1 MDKTFFDRLNKLFVI
16 SVSER
21 NHETLMI
28 DQNLQAVVRDSQ
40 PYVIPTFPCFEPRV
54 LVPDEHHVLKD
65 LPFYEEASTIDA
77 KARQGR
83 LNKREQKRQEGT
95 LRHAPSVGRSATSSA
110 VHPSFKKKSV
120 SWPVEKTLDLSPS
133 SSSLSLS
140 VDASSNQGLTGSPFV
155 GVSPNREPEL
165 VVLCIILEPE
175 REREEEEE
183 EEEEA
188 QMTLNLRSDFNKG
201 NISAFLK
208 HFRLHL
214 CLLKRLARRLLTR
227 NRFWTTLWCR
237 CLLPIP

>member
-77 KARQGR
+77 KARQDR

-95 LRHAPSVGRSATSSA
+95 LRHAPSLGRPATSSA

-140 VDASSNQGLTGSPFV
+140 VDASSNQGLTGSPLV

-175 REREEEEE
+175 GEGGEE

-188 QMTLNLRSDFNKG
+188 QMASNLRSDFNKRQ
-201 NISAFLK
+201 
-208 HFRLHL
+208 H
-214 CLLKRLARRLLTR
+214 KRLSETLSITPLPTKKTR
-227 NRFWTTLWCR
+227 SKA
-237 CLLPIP
+237 PH